1 MRPPAHR
8 LSDLHRLQWK
18 VHADNEI
25 GPLSG
30 DDGGNDD
37 GGPLIVKLKP
47 MQIRTFALT
56 VER

>member
-1 MRPPAHR
+1 MT
-8 LSDLHRLQWK
+8 DLHRLQWK

-25 GPLSG
+25 GLRNGG
-30 DDGGNDD
+30 DDNEGEGE
-37 GGPLIVKLKP
+37 GGPLIVKLRP